1 MSLIDIAT
9 NRNGSNDYYSMHLIG
24 SHGAAYADD
33 HENGHLLLGK
43 AGMHSLIP
51 PANEVMTLRNML
63 EEFVNGIRENR
74 PWNVSPEDTLNALK
88 TVSEEAD
95 A

>member
-1 MSLIDIAT
+1 
-9 NRNGSNDYYSMHLIG
+9 MHLIG

-33 HENGHLLLGK
+33 HVNGHLLLGK

-88 TVSEEAD
+88 TVTEEAD